1 MGDTTGARPIF
12 SSFADDPALAPIVEA
27 FVLGL
32 AERID
37 AAQDAYSRRDF
48 KELASL
54 ASALVADAAA
64 AGFEPLA
71 SCASVIEATCLGQ
84 LLEPTYLGLVELT
97 EIARCVRL
105 GHRGAT

>member
-1 MGDTTGARPIF
+1 MGDINGARPLY
-12 SSFADDPALAPIVEA
+12 SSFADDPGLTPVIDA
-27 FVLGL
+27 FVLAL

-54 ASALVADAAA
+54 AGALVIDAAA

-71 SCASVIEATCLGQ
+71 SCASVIEATSLGQ
-84 LLEPTYLGLVELT
+84 QVESTYQALVELT
-97 EIARCVRL
+97 ELARCVRL
-105 GHRGAT
+105 GHRGAA

>member
-1 MGDTTGARPIF
+1 MGDTAGARPIF
-12 SSFADDPALAPIVEA
+12 SSLADDPSLAPAIEA

-37 AAQDAYSRRDF
+37 AAQDAYSRRDW

-54 ASALVADAAA
+54 AGALVADAAA
-64 AGFEPLA
+64 TGFEPLA
-71 SCASVIEATCLGQ
+71 SSAAVIEAACQGRQ
-84 LLEPTYLGLVELT
+84 LDATYDGLIELT
-97 EIARCVRL
+97 EIARCIRR

>member
-1 MGDTTGARPIF
+1 MGDLNGTRPLF
-12 SSFADDPALAPIVEA
+12 SSFADDPAMIPVIDA
-27 FVLGL
+27 FVLAL

-54 ASALVADAAA
+54 AGALVIDAAG

-71 SCASVIEATCLGQ
+71 SCASVIEATSLGQ
-84 LLEPTYLGLVELT
+84 QLESTYQALVELT
-97 EIARCVRL
+97 ELARCVRM
-105 GHRGAT
+105 GHRGAA

>member
-1 MGDTTGARPIF
+1 MGDSSGARPIY
-12 SSFADDPALAPIVEA
+12 SSFADDPALAAGIEA

-54 ASALVADAAA
+54 AAALVSDAAA

-71 SCASVIEATCLGQ
+71 GGASVIEACCQGRE
-84 LLEPTYLGLVELT
+84 LEPTYRALVELT

>member
-1 MGDTTGARPIF
+1 MGDINGARPLF
-12 SSFADDPALAPIVEA
+12 SSFADDPGLAPMIDA

-54 ASALVADAAA
+54 AGALVTDAAA
-64 AGFEPLA
+64 AGFEPFA
-71 SCASVIEATCLGQ
+71 SCASVIEATSQGQ
-84 LLEPTYLGLVELT
+84 QVESTYHALLELT
-97 EIARCVRL
+97 DLARCIRL
-105 GHRGAT
+105 GHRGAA

>member
-1 MGDTTGARPIF
+1 MGDISGARPIF
-12 SSFADDPALAPIVEA
+12 SSFADDPAFTPSIDA
-27 FVLGL
+27 FVLRL

-54 ASALVADAAA
+54 AAALVGDAAA
-64 AGFEPLA
+64 AGFEPIA
-71 SCASVIEATCLGQ
+71 SCASVIEATCLGRQ
-84 LLEPTYLGLVELT
+84 LEAAYLGLVDLT

>member
-1 MGDTTGARPIF
+1 MGDINGAHPLF
-12 SSFADDPALAPIVEA
+12 SSFADDPALAPVIDG

-54 ASALVADAAA
+54 AGVLVTEAAA

-71 SCASVIEATCLGQ
+71 SCASVIEATSLGQ
-84 LLEPTYLGLVELT
+84 QVESSYLALVELT
-97 EIARCVRL
+97 ELARCVRL
-105 GHRGAT
+105 GHRGAA

>member
-1 MGDTTGARPIF
+1 MGDSSGARPIF
-12 SSFADDPALAPIVEA
+12 SALADDPALAPIIEA

-37 AAQDAYSRRDF
+37 AAQDAYSRRDL
-48 KELASL
+48 KELTSL
-54 ASALVADAAA
+54 AGALVSDAAA

-71 SCASVIEATCLGQ
+71 SCASVIEAACLGQ
-84 LLEPTYLGLVELT
+84 QLEATYQGLIELT

>member
-1 MGDTTGARPIF
+1 MGDIHGARPLF
-12 SSFADDPALAPIVEA
+12 SVFADDPALASVIDS

-54 ASALVADAAA
+54 AGTLVGDAAT

-71 SCASVIEATCLGQ
+71 SCASVIEATSQGQ
-84 LLEPTYLGLVELT
+84 QVESTYQALIELT
-97 EIARCVRL
+97 ELARCVRL
-105 GHRGAT
+105 GHRGAA